1 MRAWL
6 RAWVV
11 LGCVLLSG
19 TAWSLTPQQARALAV
34 GETEERIA
42 ALNAQ
47 LAGADEKTVALI
59 QALSD
64 DAVKFTDSAVIVMKD
79 DKGHDPVTGATVAV
93 PATAEDVVNNNQ
105 MRSELDSALAT
116 IKLFSKD
123 DKVRAEA
130 VKTLQGEPDEA
141 KLPLVEKAY
150 AADGSGNN
158 DVAYFKSVASK
169 LTTPDALLK
178 DYRALTFVTTAYG
191 LGSQVDQTAILRK
204 LMTQDPTSP
213 SSLAQQLSDDNYRKF
228 ASALSVWA
236 PPPFSSQSTIDA
248 AIAGFK
254 QHSFETS
261 IGTDSVSL
269 QEATYFSRNA
279 QGITKLSQ
287 LMSDK
292 PLLDV
297 VRTALGIPE
306 AFKGLN
312 YDQQVAILQPRVDM
326 SQFATAAGITKFVD
340 KYLAMDQLNQIT
352 PGSSG
357 DPVLSLFSNDS
368 SGDPSLTLSAQSL
381 APRALNLFA

>member
-1 MRAWL
+1 MG
-6 RAWVV
+6 V
-11 LGCVLLSG
+11 LSG
-19 TAWSLTPQQARALAV
+19 IDNFTGWALLQKNTPA
-34 GETEERIA
+34 I
-42 ALNAQ
+42 
-47 LAGADEKTVALI
+47 
-59 QALSD
+59 
-64 DAVKFTDSAVIVMKD
+64 
-79 DKGHDPVTGATVAV
+79 
-93 PATAEDVVNNNQ
+93 
-105 MRSELDSALAT
+105 
-116 IKLFSKD
+116 
-123 DKVRAEA
+123 
-130 VKTLQGEPDEA
+130 
-141 KLPLVEKAY
+141 EKAY

-178 DYRALTFVTTAYG
+178 DYRALTFVATAYG
-191 LGSQVDQTAILRK
+191 LAGQVDQTAILRK
-204 LMTQDPTSP
+204 LMTQDPKAP

-279 QGITKLSQ
+279 QGMMKLSQ

-312 YDQQVAILQPRVDM
+312 YDQQVAILKPRVDM
-326 SQFATAAGITKFVD
+326 SQFATAAGVTKFVD

-352 PGSSG
+352 SGSSG

-368 SGDPSLTLSAQSL
+368 NGDPSLTLSAQSL

>member
-1 MRAWL
+1 M
-6 RAWVV
+6 
-11 LGCVLLSG
+11 GLLSG
-19 TAWSLTPQQARALAV
+19 IDNFTGWGLLQKNTAA
-34 GETEERIA
+34 I
-42 ALNAQ
+42 
-47 LAGADEKTVALI
+47 
-59 QALSD
+59 
-64 DAVKFTDSAVIVMKD
+64 
-79 DKGHDPVTGATVAV
+79 
-93 PATAEDVVNNNQ
+93 
-105 MRSELDSALAT
+105 
-116 IKLFSKD
+116 
-123 DKVRAEA
+123 
-130 VKTLQGEPDEA
+130 
-141 KLPLVEKAY
+141 EKAY
-150 AADGSGNN
+150 AADGSDNS

-178 DYRALTFVTTAYG
+178 DYRALTFVATAYG

-236 PPPFSSQSTIDA
+236 PPPFSSQSTINA

-261 IGTDSVSL
+261 IGTDSAAL

-279 QGITKLSQ
+279 QGLTKLAQ
-287 LMSDK
+287 LMADK

-312 YDQQVAILQPRVDM
+312 YDQQVAILKPRVDM
-326 SQFATAAGITKFVD
+326 SQFATAAGVTKFVD

-352 PGSSG
+352 SGSSG
-357 DPVLSLFSNDS
+357 NPILSLFGNDS
-368 SGDPSLTLSAQSL
+368 GGDNQGLTLSAQSL

>member
-1 MRAWL
+1 M
-6 RAWVV
+6 
-11 LGCVLLSG
+11 GLLSG
-19 TAWSLTPQQARALAV
+19 IDNFTGWAL
-34 GETEERIA
+34 
-42 ALNAQ
+42 
-47 LAGADEKTVALI
+47 
-59 QALSD
+59 
-64 DAVKFTDSAVIVMKD
+64 
-79 DKGHDPVTGATVAV
+79 
-93 PATAEDVVNNNQ
+93 
-105 MRSELDSALAT
+105 
-116 IKLFSKD
+116 
-123 DKVRAEA
+123 
-130 VKTLQGEPDEA
+130 LQKNTFA
-141 KLPLVEKAY
+141 IEKAY
-150 AADGSGNN
+150 AADGSDNS

-178 DYRALTFVTTAYG
+178 DYRALTFVATAYG

-254 QHSFETS
+254 RHSFETS
-261 IGTDSVSL
+261 IGTDSIAL

-279 QGITKLSQ
+279 QGLTKLSQ
-287 LMSDK
+287 LMADK

-312 YDQQVAILQPRVDM
+312 YDQQVALLKPRVDM
-326 SQFATAAGITKFVD
+326 GQFATAAGVAEFVD
-340 KYLAMDQLNQIT
+340 KYLAMDQINQIT
-352 PGSSG
+352 SGSSG
-357 DPVLSLFSNDS
+357 NPILSLFGNDS
-368 SGDPSLTLSAQSL
+368 GDNQGLTLSAQSL